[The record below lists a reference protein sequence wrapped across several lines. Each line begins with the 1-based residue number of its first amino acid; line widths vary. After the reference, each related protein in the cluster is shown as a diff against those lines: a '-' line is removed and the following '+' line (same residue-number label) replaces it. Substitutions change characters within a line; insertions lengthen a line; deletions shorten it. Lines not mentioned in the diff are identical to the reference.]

1 MLRVEPMEM
10 VIRETKWLGDWNFES
25 CPLTSG
31 EGLSSI
37 KKKKKKTLE
46 QGDLMSFQVVNEP
59 LCQEVNIPQL

>member
-10 VIRETKWLGDWNFES
+10 VTRKTKWLGDWNFES

-31 EGLSSI
+31 EGLSSL
-37 KKKKKKTLE
+37 KKTLE

-59 LCQEVNIPQL
+59 LCQEGDIPEL

>member
-10 VIRETKWLGDWNFES
+10 VTRKTKWLGDWNFES

-37 KKKKKKTLE
+37 KTNKQKQTLE
-46 QGDLMSFQVVNEP
+46 QDLMSFQVVNEP
-59 LCQEVNIPQL
+59 LCQEGDIPQL